1 MWKKTGTVVG
11 LGLIV
16 GVLAYFLLSPFFQTD
31 VNRTVNSLVDKYQKA
46 ALIEETN
53 YYDQTPIYQT
63 QPINLDPNARILVE
77 SLRLEGPNLSIG
89 NRDGQPLMETLIKG
103 SEKIVEAAS
112 ETEADAEAVS
122 DSVTPESETAE
133 TGQPWFHSSP
143 NVAIISPTSL
153 VQKARLLR
161 RENLNGFA
169 WYMVDNEEQLF
180 QFDQA
185 YTGWHSTAFDGW
197 HYYSQGIEQDDL
209 IISSVEA
216 NELINYR
223 NHLTGLV
230 PLVDN
235 RKFFID
241 QPARYKVMIES
252 YPVNYSI
259 LYKASDQLVL
269 TSPPGTYGSTLLTNT
284 TSFQDMPMEV
294 VEEVSTLSGDWLRV
308 MIGYEDLGWIKKD
321 EDYQDYVLTFYS
333 EQELLAVI
341 ETVLIEEL
349 ANISANAGASFV
361 NNETMSQVSVN
372 NQTFFP
378 ASTQKI
384 YVLAELY
391 HQYSEGELDPTDYIE
406 MGWEDQVPGAGIIQ
420 SYAPGTL
427 FTLDELVNLVA
438 IYSDNTAANLLIDAV
453 GGGSIIT
460 PHMHQ
465 LGFFDTYV
473 DGKYYNAREG
483 YFHTTPADAAR
494 LFGLLY
500 NNRINGEP
508 WDDMYID
515 KLFLNSHNFL
525 RQFIPY
531 TTTAWNKSGLG
542 NPEQNDVATFV
553 TPFGSYSLAV
563 YTEEPWNYDAVGTQ
577 MGYLSLRVHEVFNE
591 MRQQLWM
598 TVEDSENYFNPESVS
613 EPVDE

>member
-241 QPARYKVMIES
+241 QPAHYKVMIES
-252 YPVNYSI
+252 HPVNYSI

-333 EQELLAVI
+333 E
-341 ETVLIEEL
+341 
-349 ANISANAGASFV
+349 
-361 NNETMSQVSVN
+361 
-372 NQTFFP
+372 
-378 ASTQKI
+378 
-384 YVLAELY
+384 
-391 HQYSEGELDPTDYIE
+391 
-406 MGWEDQVPGAGIIQ
+406 
-420 SYAPGTL
+420 
-427 FTLDELVNLVA
+427 
-438 IYSDNTAANLLIDAV
+438 
-453 GGGSIIT
+453 
-460 PHMHQ
+460 
-465 LGFFDTYV
+465 
-473 DGKYYNAREG
+473 
-483 YFHTTPADAAR
+483 
-494 LFGLLY
+494 
-500 NNRINGEP
+500 
-508 WDDMYID
+508 
-515 KLFLNSHNFL
+515 
-525 RQFIPY
+525 
-531 TTTAWNKSGLG
+531 
-542 NPEQNDVATFV
+542 
-553 TPFGSYSLAV
+553 
-563 YTEEPWNYDAVGTQ
+563 
-577 MGYLSLRVHEVFNE
+577 
-591 MRQQLWM
+591 
-598 TVEDSENYFNPESVS
+598 
-613 EPVDE
+613 

>member
-1 MWKKTGTVVG
+1 MRKKTGIVVG
-11 LGLIV
+11 LGLIL

-31 VNRTVNSLVDKYQKA
+31 VNRTVNSLVDKYQKT

-53 YYDQTPIYQT
+53 YYEQTPVYQT
-63 QPINLDPNARILVE
+63 QPINLDPNARILIE

-89 NRDGQPLMETLIKG
+89 NRDGQPLMETLTKDTETLI
-103 SEKIVEAAS
+103 EAAETDFETAAS
-112 ETEADAEAVS
+112 EE
-122 DSVTPESETAE
+122 AE
-133 TGQPWFHSSP
+133 TDLPWFYSSP

-153 VQKARLLR
+153 VQKFRLLR
-161 RENLNGFA
+161 RENVNGFA

-180 QFDQA
+180 QFDQP
-185 YTGWHSTAFDGW
+185 YTGWHSTTFDGW

-216 NELINYR
+216 KELINYR
-223 NHLTGLV
+223 NLLTALV
-230 PLVDN
+230 PVVDY
-235 RKFFID
+235 RQFFID
-241 QPARYKVMIES
+241 QPARYKVMTES

-269 TSPPGTYGSTLLTNT
+269 TSPPGTYGSTFLTNT
-284 TSFQDMPMEV
+284 ASFEDMPMEV

-321 EDYQDYVLTFYS
+321 ENYDDYVLTFYS
-333 EQELLAVI
+333 EQELLATI
-341 ETVLIEEL
+341 ETVLTEEL
-349 ANISANAGASFV
+349 AKISANAGASFV

-391 HQYSEGELDPTDYIE
+391 HQYSQGELNPLDYIE

-438 IYSDNTAANLLIDAV
+438 IYSDNTAANMLIDVV
-453 GGGSIIT
+453 GGGSVIT

-494 LFGLLY
+494 LFALLY

-515 KLFLNSHNFL
+515 KLRLNSHNFL

-531 TTTAWNKSGLG
+531 STSAWNKSGLG

-553 TPFGSYSLAV
+553 TPYGSYSLAV

-577 MGYLSLRVHEVFNE
+577 MGYLSLRVHDVFNE

-598 TVEDSENYFNPESVS
+598 TVEDSENYLNPESAS
-613 EPVDE
+613 ETANE